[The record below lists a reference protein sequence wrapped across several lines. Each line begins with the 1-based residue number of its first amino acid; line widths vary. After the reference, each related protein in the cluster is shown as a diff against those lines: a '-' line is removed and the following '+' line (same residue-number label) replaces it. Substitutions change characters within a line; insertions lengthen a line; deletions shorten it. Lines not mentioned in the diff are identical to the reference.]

1 MRRAFS
7 AAGVLTSTLLFLAL
21 FAHFNP
27 FGMVCDAMDKLFGAP
42 PKWTQV
48 TNYYLN
54 PKTQEITHG
63 DDPMPGLGILK
74 QYWHEH
80 GGAGRTIFMGNSQM
94 HSITLASGELP
105 MNTPDKTYVDLVM
118 DQIRSQNP
126 NELLYRLSYSG
137 LSYPEALWQINYML
151 SDSDL
156 RPQTVVLQMNYQAFW
171 TGGIRDSMLP
181 MLSRPSFRAQIETLA
196 ASNRP
201 DAPTYVGALQRY
213 DQLAAKNKS
222 AAHATTN
229 PGDTGLAT
237 IFSNSDFT
245 PGYAIETR
253 TRGWIDQAWS
263 RESRDELKESF
274 ENVLYRG
281 RLYLLRVKPS
291 TARSISGYRLMASSS
306 ALDSV
311 AALCKEN
318 NIKLILFYAPVNPT
332 VSLYRTPENRKSF
345 REIVEGVAAKH
356 GVALFDFE
364 NSISAEHWGR
374 MLSGPDP
381 LHMGRSAQQQMAKQI
396 VEAIESVEAKN

>member
-1 MRRAFS
+1 MRRALS
-7 AAGVLTSTLLFLAL
+7 AIGVLASTLIMLAL
-21 FAHFNP
+21 FAHLNP
-27 FGMVCDAMDKLFGAP
+27 FALVCDAMDKMFGAP

-48 TNYYLN
+48 TNYYLD

-74 QYWHEH
+74 QYWHER
-80 GGAGRTIFMGNSQM
+80 GGTGRTIFMGNSQM
-94 HSITLASGELP
+94 HSITLASGEQP
-105 MNTPDKTYVDLVM
+105 TNTPDKTYVDLVM
-118 DQIRSQNP
+118 DQIRSGNP

-137 LSYPEALWQINYML
+137 MSYPEVLYQLNYML
-151 SDSDL
+151 GDPDL

-171 TGGIRDSMLP
+171 AGGIRDSMLP
-181 MLSRPSFRAQIETLA
+181 MLSHPSLRAEMEALA
-196 ASNRP
+196 ASDRP
-201 DAPTYVGALQRY
+201 DAPTYVSALQRY

-222 AAHATTN
+222 AAQPTAN
-229 PGDTGLAT
+229 NGDVGLAT
-237 IFSNSDFT
+237 IFSKSDFT

-253 TRGWIDQAWS
+253 TRGWIDDVWS
-263 RESRDELKESF
+263 RDRRGDLKESF

-291 TARSISGYRLMASSS
+291 TARSISGYRLMASSA

-311 AALCKEN
+311 AAMCKAN

-345 REIVEGVAAKH
+345 REIVEHVSTKYGVP
-356 GVALFDFE
+356 LFDFE

-381 LHMGRSAQQQMAKQI
+381 LHMGRTAQQQMAKQV
-396 VEAIESVEAKN
+396 VEAIKSVELKN

>member
-1 MRRAFS
+1 MRRALS
-7 AAGVLTSTLLFLAL
+7 AIGVVTSTFILLAL

-27 FGMVCDAMDKLFGAP
+27 FALVCDAMDKMFGAP

-48 TNYYLN
+48 TNYYLD

-63 DDPMPGLGILK
+63 DEPMPGLGILK
-74 QYWHEH
+74 RYWHER
-80 GGAGRTIFMGNSQM
+80 GGTGRTIFMGNSQM

-105 MNTPDKTYVDLVM
+105 TSMPDKTYVDLVM
-118 DQIRSQNP
+118 DEIKSGNP

-137 LSYPEALWQINYML
+137 MSYPEVLYQLNYML
-151 SDSDL
+151 GDPDL

-181 MLSRPSFRAQIETLA
+181 MLSQPALRAQIEALA
-196 ASNRP
+196 ASDRP

-222 AAHATTN
+222 AAHTTLN
-229 PGDTGLAT
+229 NEDTGLAT
-237 IFSNSDFT
+237 IFSKSDFT

-253 TRGWIDQAWS
+253 TRGWIDEAWS
-263 RESRDELKESF
+263 RDSRGELKESF

-291 TARSISGYRLMASSS
+291 TARSISGYRLMASSA

-311 AALCKEN
+311 AALCKAN

-345 REIVEGVAAKH
+345 REIVEGVSSKY
-356 GVALFDFE
+356 GVPLFDFE
-364 NSISAEHWGR
+364 NTISAEHWGR

-381 LHMGRSAQQQMAKQI
+381 LHMGRSAQQQMAKQV
-396 VEAIESVEAKN
+396 VEAIKSVEAKN